1 MNVDEI
7 LSSAI
12 NNLMDKRLDVAIELL
27 EQLYV
32 QRPTL
37 IGHSE
42 LEAVKNDYQLM
53 VDYME
58 RGFTDDKRASLYL
71 SLLQRLY
78 RVAADLEI
86 SWRCKNVI
94 VYVDAFR
101 ISDHLNTS
109 HDFIR
114 SVLESFVSDVAML
127 SLLPEAER
135 TEKAKDL
142 YDRHQ
147 VFVNR
152 LFNTLWTSCQWSDD
166 DCAFYTGLMLSP
178 MVDVVDQQLLVSA
191 VTLGAMNQ
199 FDINKF
205 KALTTVY
212 QQSTDERVR
221 QRALVGWVLSVFE
234 GMDIF
239 PEQDEIIRKLC
250 ENKDTIREL
259 YTLQIQFFY
268 SQDTEKDNEK
278 LQRDIM
284 PYLVEGSN
292 ITIGRLGIVEK
303 EEDSL
308 ENILNQD
315 AEDKRMEQMEEKVRK
330 MMEMQKQGSDIYFG
344 GFRQMKRFPFFNDL
358 ANWFTPFYIDHPALR
373 TTIERIGQ
381 PNILE
386 TITNQ
391 GNFCE
396 SDKYS
401 LAFAMESI
409 INQIPGN
416 IKEMMGSEGAF
427 APMGTTLDKSN
438 PTYICRAYIQ
448 DLYRFFRL
456 YRSSN
461 ELINPFI
468 DNHKSSFVADT
479 FFFVYKSFIG
489 TGLDEYKMRLAL
501 YLYKHKNMDKLVE
514 LMSTFHVEDA
524 NYNILMGYINLYFG
538 KPDVAYQIFNMVLQ
552 EDTENQW
559 ALKGMARAA
568 MDCEDYNTAEHTYS
582 QLLRLE
588 PDNINYA
595 VKRCVTL
602 LKTERYAEAREELFR
617 LDYQYP
623 DNMNVKRVFAGRMLL
638 DKSLDKASQLY
649 DRILSDAPMAED
661 YLNSGYCWW
670 AKGNIGQAKN
680 SFQAWITM
688 TKGNKDRLLEEIR
701 NDQKVL
707 DLYGITEIDC
717 LLMVNLIK

>member
-12 NNLMDKRLDVAIELL
+12 NNLMDKRLDLAIDLL

-166 DCAFYTGLMLSP
+166 DCAFYAGLMLSP

-381 PNILE
+381 PNILQ

-416 IKEMMGSEGAF
+416 IKEMMGSEGVF
-427 APMGTTLDKSN
+427 DPMGTTLDKSN

-514 LMSTFHVEDA
+514 LMSTFHVEDT

-568 MDCEDYNTAEHTYS
+568 MDCEDYDTAEHTYS

-623 DNMNVKRVFAGRMLL
+623 DNMNVKRVFAWTMLL

-649 DRILSDAPMAED
+649 DRILADAPMAED

>member
-12 NNLMDKRLDVAIELL
+12 NNLMDKRLDLAIDLL

-166 DCAFYTGLMLSP
+166 DSAFYAGLMLSP

-234 GMDIF
+234 GLDIF
-239 PEQDEIIRKLC
+239 PEQDKIIRKLC

-259 YTLQIQFFY
+259 YALQIQFFY

-284 PYLVEGSN
+284 PYLVDGSN

-381 PNILE
+381 PNILQ

-416 IKEMMGSEGAF
+416 IKEMMGSEGVF
-427 APMGTTLDKSN
+427 DPMGTTLDKSN

-568 MDCEDYNTAEHTYS
+568 MDCEDYDTAEHTYS

-623 DNMNVKRVFAGRMLL
+623 DNMNVKRVFAWMMLL

-649 DRILSDAPMAED
+649 DLILADAPMAED

>member
-58 RGFTDDKRASLYL
+58 RGFTDDKRATLYIT
-71 SLLQRLY
+71 LLQRLY

-178 MVDVVDQQLLVSA
+178 MVDIVDQQLLVSA

-514 LMSTFHVEDA
+514 LMSTFHVEDT

-568 MDCEDYNTAEHTYS
+568 MDCEDYDTAEHTYS

-623 DNMNVKRVFAGRMLL
+623 DNMNVKRVFAWTMLL

-670 AKGNIGQAKN
+670 AQGNIGQAKN
-680 SFQAWITM
+680 SFQTWITV

>member
-284 PYLVEGSN
+284 PYLVDGSN

-381 PNILE
+381 PNILQ

-416 IKEMMGSEGAF
+416 IKEMMGSEGVF
-427 APMGTTLDKSN
+427 DPMGTTLDKSN

-568 MDCEDYNTAEHTYS
+568 MDCEDYDTAEHTYS

-623 DNMNVKRVFAGRMLL
+623 DNMNVKRVFAWTMLL

-649 DRILSDAPMAED
+649 DRILADAPMAED

>member
-12 NNLMDKRLDVAIELL
+12 NNLMDKRLDLAIEVL

-166 DCAFYTGLMLSP
+166 DCEFYTGLMLSP
-178 MVDVVDQQLLVSA
+178 MVDIVDQQLLVSA

-381 PNILE
+381 PNILQ

-568 MDCEDYNTAEHTYS
+568 MDCEDYDTAEHTYS

-623 DNMNVKRVFAGRMLL
+623 DNMNVKRVFAWTMLL

-649 DRILSDAPMAED
+649 DLILSDAPMAED

>member
-178 MVDVVDQQLLVSA
+178 MVDIVDQQLLVSA

-381 PNILE
+381 PNILQ

-514 LMSTFHVEDA
+514 LMSTFHVEDT

-568 MDCEDYNTAEHTYS
+568 MDCEDYDTAEHTYS

-623 DNMNVKRVFAGRMLL
+623 DNMNVKRVFAWTMLL

-649 DRILSDAPMAED
+649 DLILSDAPMAED

>member
-12 NNLMDKRLDVAIELL
+12 NNLMDKRLDLAIEVL

-166 DCAFYTGLMLSP
+166 DCAFYAGLMLSP

-239 PEQDEIIRKLC
+239 PEQDKIIRKLC

-568 MDCEDYNTAEHTYS
+568 MDCEDYDTAEHTYS

-623 DNMNVKRVFAGRMLL
+623 DNMNVKRVFAWTMLL

-649 DRILSDAPMAED
+649 DLILSDAPMAED

>member
-166 DCAFYTGLMLSP
+166 DSEFYAGLMLSP

-239 PEQDEIIRKLC
+239 PEQDKIIRKLC

-514 LMSTFHVEDA
+514 LMSTFHVEDT

-568 MDCEDYNTAEHTYS
+568 MDCEDYDTAEHTYS

-623 DNMNVKRVFAGRMLL
+623 DNMNVKRVFAWTMLL

>member
-568 MDCEDYNTAEHTYS
+568 MDCEDYDTAEHTYS

-623 DNMNVKRVFAGRMLL
+623 DNMNVKRVFAWTMLL

-649 DRILSDAPMAED
+649 DRILADAPMAED

-688 TKGNKDRLLEEIR
+688 TKGNKDHLLEEIR

>member
-12 NNLMDKRLDVAIELL
+12 NNLMDKRLDLAIEVL

-147 VFVNR
+147 VFINR

-166 DCAFYTGLMLSP
+166 DCAFYTELMLSP

-514 LMSTFHVEDA
+514 LMSTFHVEDT

-568 MDCEDYNTAEHTYS
+568 MDCEDYDTAEHTYS

-602 LKTERYAEAREELFR
+602 LKTERYAEAREGLFR

-623 DNMNVKRVFAGRMLL
+623 DNMNVKRVFAWTMLL

>member
-12 NNLMDKRLDVAIELL
+12 NNLMDKRLDLAIEVL

-166 DCAFYTGLMLSP
+166 DSEFYAGLMLSP

-239 PEQDEIIRKLC
+239 PEQDKIIRKLC

-514 LMSTFHVEDA
+514 LMSTFHVEDT

-568 MDCEDYNTAEHTYS
+568 MDCEDYDTAEHTYS

-623 DNMNVKRVFAGRMLL
+623 DNMNVKRVFAWTMLL

>member
-147 VFVNR
+147 VFINR

-284 PYLVEGSN
+284 PYLVDGSN

-514 LMSTFHVEDA
+514 LMSTFHVEDT

-568 MDCEDYNTAEHTYS
+568 MDCEDYDTAEHTYS

-623 DNMNVKRVFAGRMLL
+623 DNMNVKRVFAWTMLL

>member
-58 RGFTDDKRASLYL
+58 RGFTDNKRASLYL

-178 MVDVVDQQLLVSA
+178 MVDIVDQQLLVSA

-199 FDINKF
+199 FDIYKF

-623 DNMNVKRVFAGRMLL
+623 DNMNVKRVFAWTMLL

-649 DRILSDAPMAED
+649 DLILSDAPMAED

>member
-109 HDFIR
+109 HNFIR

-259 YTLQIQFFY
+259 YALQIQFFY

-284 PYLVEGSN
+284 PYLVDGSN

-381 PNILE
+381 PNILQ

-416 IKEMMGSEGAF
+416 IKEMMGSEGVF
-427 APMGTTLDKSN
+427 DPMGTTLDKSN

-568 MDCEDYNTAEHTYS
+568 MDCEDYDTAEHTYS

-623 DNMNVKRVFAGRMLL
+623 DNMNVKRVFAWTMLL

-649 DRILSDAPMAED
+649 DRILADAPMAED

-670 AKGNIGQAKN
+670 AQGNIGQAKN

>member
-239 PEQDEIIRKLC
+239 PEQDKIIRKLC

-259 YTLQIQFFY
+259 YALQIQFFY

-284 PYLVEGSN
+284 PYLVDGSN

-381 PNILE
+381 PNILQ

-416 IKEMMGSEGAF
+416 IKEMMGSEGVF
-427 APMGTTLDKSN
+427 DPMGTTLDKSN

-568 MDCEDYNTAEHTYS
+568 MDCEDYDTAEHTYS

-623 DNMNVKRVFAGRMLL
+623 DNMNVKRVFAWTMLL

-649 DRILSDAPMAED
+649 DRILADAPMAED

>member
-12 NNLMDKRLDVAIELL
+12 NNLMDKRLDLAIDLL

-58 RGFTDDKRASLYL
+58 RGFTDDKRAALYL

-166 DCAFYTGLMLSP
+166 DCAFYAGLMLSP

-205 KALTTVY
+205 KALTTIY

-239 PEQDEIIRKLC
+239 PEQDKIIRKLC

-259 YTLQIQFFY
+259 YALQIQFFY

-381 PNILE
+381 PNILQ

-514 LMSTFHVEDA
+514 LMSTFHVEDT

-568 MDCEDYNTAEHTYS
+568 MDCEDYDTAEHTYS
-582 QLLRLE
+582 QLLRLD

-623 DNMNVKRVFAGRMLL
+623 DNMNVKRVFAWTMLL

-649 DRILSDAPMAED
+649 DRILADAPMAED

>member
-1 MNVDEI
+1 
-7 LSSAI
+7 
-12 NNLMDKRLDVAIELL
+12 MDKRLDVAIELL

-568 MDCEDYNTAEHTYS
+568 MDCEDYDTAEHTYS

-623 DNMNVKRVFAGRMLL
+623 DNMNVKRVFAWTMLL

-649 DRILSDAPMAED
+649 DLILSDAPMAED

>member
-12 NNLMDKRLDVAIELL
+12 NNLMDKRLDLAIDLL

-166 DCAFYTGLMLSP
+166 DSEFYAGLMLSP

-239 PEQDEIIRKLC
+239 PEQDKIIRKLC

-259 YTLQIQFFY
+259 YALQIQFFY

-514 LMSTFHVEDA
+514 LMSTFHVEDT

-568 MDCEDYNTAEHTYS
+568 MDCEDYDTAEHTYS

-623 DNMNVKRVFAGRMLL
+623 DNMNVKRVFAWTMLL

>member
-12 NNLMDKRLDVAIELL
+12 NNLMDKRLDLAIELL

-514 LMSTFHVEDA
+514 LMSTFHVEDT

-568 MDCEDYNTAEHTYS
+568 MDCEDYDTAEHTYS

-602 LKTERYAEAREELFR
+602 LKTERYAEAREGLFR

-623 DNMNVKRVFAGRMLL
+623 DNMNVKRVFAWTMLL

>member
-166 DCAFYTGLMLSP
+166 DCEFYTGLMLSP

-568 MDCEDYNTAEHTYS
+568 MDCEDYDTAEHTYS

-623 DNMNVKRVFAGRMLL
+623 DNMNVKRVFAWTMLL

-649 DRILSDAPMAED
+649 DLILSDAPMAED

>member
-12 NNLMDKRLDVAIELL
+12 NNLMDKRLDLAIELL

-381 PNILE
+381 PNILQ

-416 IKEMMGSEGAF
+416 IKEMMGSEGVF
-427 APMGTTLDKSN
+427 DPMGTTLDKSN

-568 MDCEDYNTAEHTYS
+568 MDCEDYDTAEHTYS

-623 DNMNVKRVFAGRMLL
+623 DNMNVKRVFAWMMLL

-649 DRILSDAPMAED
+649 DLILADAPMAED

>member
-239 PEQDEIIRKLC
+239 PEQDKIIRKLC

-259 YTLQIQFFY
+259 YALQIQFFY

-568 MDCEDYNTAEHTYS
+568 MDCEDYDTAEHTYS

-623 DNMNVKRVFAGRMLL
+623 DNMNVKRVFAWTMLL

-649 DRILSDAPMAED
+649 DLILSDAPMAED

>member
-109 HDFIR
+109 HNFIR

-178 MVDVVDQQLLVSA
+178 MVDIVDQQLLVSA

-284 PYLVEGSN
+284 PYLVDGSN

-416 IKEMMGSEGAF
+416 IKEMMGSEGVF
-427 APMGTTLDKSN
+427 DPMGTTLDKSN

-514 LMSTFHVEDA
+514 LMSTFHVEDT

-568 MDCEDYNTAEHTYS
+568 MDCEDYDTAEHTYS

-623 DNMNVKRVFAGRMLL
+623 DNMNVKRVFAWTMLL

>member
-12 NNLMDKRLDVAIELL
+12 NNLMDKRLDLAIEVL

-166 DCAFYTGLMLSP
+166 DCEFYTGLMLSP
-178 MVDVVDQQLLVSA
+178 MVDIVDQQLLVSA

-381 PNILE
+381 PNILQ

-568 MDCEDYNTAEHTYS
+568 MDCEDYDTAEHTYS

-623 DNMNVKRVFAGRMLL
+623 DNMNVKRVFAWTMLL

-649 DRILSDAPMAED
+649 DLILADAPMAED

>member
-12 NNLMDKRLDVAIELL
+12 NNLMDKRLDLAIDLL

-58 RGFTDDKRASLYL
+58 RGFTDDKRAALYL

-147 VFVNR
+147 VFINR

-178 MVDVVDQQLLVSA
+178 MVDIVDQQLLVSA

-239 PEQDEIIRKLC
+239 PEQDKIIRKLC

-284 PYLVEGSN
+284 PYLVDGSN

-568 MDCEDYNTAEHTYS
+568 MDCEDYDTAEHTYS

-623 DNMNVKRVFAGRMLL
+623 DNMNVKRVFAWTMLL

-649 DRILSDAPMAED
+649 DLILSDAPMAED

>member
-12 NNLMDKRLDVAIELL
+12 NNLMDKRLDLAIDLL

-166 DCAFYTGLMLSP
+166 DSAFYAGLMLSP

-234 GMDIF
+234 GLDIF
-239 PEQDEIIRKLC
+239 PEQDKIIRKLC

-259 YTLQIQFFY
+259 YALQIQFFY

-284 PYLVEGSN
+284 PYLVDGSN

-381 PNILE
+381 PNILQ

-416 IKEMMGSEGAF
+416 IKEMMGSEAVF
-427 APMGTTLDKSN
+427 DPMGTTLDKSN

-568 MDCEDYNTAEHTYS
+568 MDCEDYDTAEHTYS

-623 DNMNVKRVFAGRMLL
+623 DNMNVKRVFAWTMLL

-649 DRILSDAPMAED
+649 DLILSDAPMAED

>member
-12 NNLMDKRLDVAIELL
+12 NNLMDKRLDLAIEVL

-166 DCAFYTGLMLSP
+166 DCAFYAGLMLSP

-239 PEQDEIIRKLC
+239 PEQDKIIRKLC

-259 YTLQIQFFY
+259 YALQIQFFY

-284 PYLVEGSN
+284 PYLVDGSN

-381 PNILE
+381 PNILQ

-416 IKEMMGSEGAF
+416 IKEMMGSEGVF
-427 APMGTTLDKSN
+427 DPMGTTLDKSN

-568 MDCEDYNTAEHTYS
+568 MDCEDYDTAEHTYS

-623 DNMNVKRVFAGRMLL
+623 DNMNVKRVFAWTMLL

>member
-12 NNLMDKRLDVAIELL
+12 NNLMDKRLDLAIEVL

-166 DCAFYTGLMLSP
+166 DSEFYAGLMLSP

-239 PEQDEIIRKLC
+239 PEQDKIIRKLC

-284 PYLVEGSN
+284 PYLVDGSN

-568 MDCEDYNTAEHTYS
+568 MDCEDYDTAEHTYS

-623 DNMNVKRVFAGRMLL
+623 DNMNVKRVFAWTMLL

-649 DRILSDAPMAED
+649 DLILSDAPMAED

>member
-284 PYLVEGSN
+284 PYLVDGSN

-514 LMSTFHVEDA
+514 LMSTFHVEDT

-568 MDCEDYNTAEHTYS
+568 MDCEDYDTAEHTYS

-623 DNMNVKRVFAGRMLL
+623 DNMNVKRVFAWTMLL

>member
-58 RGFTDDKRASLYL
+58 RGFTDDKRAFLYL

-147 VFVNR
+147 VFINR

-284 PYLVEGSN
+284 PYLVDGSN

-514 LMSTFHVEDA
+514 LMSTFHVEDT

-568 MDCEDYNTAEHTYS
+568 MDCEDYDTAEHTYS

-602 LKTERYAEAREELFR
+602 LKTERYAEAREGLFR

-623 DNMNVKRVFAGRMLL
+623 DNMNVKRVFAWTMLL

>member
-1 MNVDEI
+1 
-7 LSSAI
+7 
-12 NNLMDKRLDVAIELL
+12 MDKRLDVAIELL

-239 PEQDEIIRKLC
+239 PEQDKIIRKLC

-259 YTLQIQFFY
+259 YALQIQFFY

-284 PYLVEGSN
+284 PYLVDGSN

-381 PNILE
+381 PNILQ

-416 IKEMMGSEGAF
+416 IKEMMGSEGVF
-427 APMGTTLDKSN
+427 DPMGTTLDKSN

-568 MDCEDYNTAEHTYS
+568 MDCEDYDTAEHTYS

-623 DNMNVKRVFAGRMLL
+623 DNMNVKRVFAWTMLL

-649 DRILSDAPMAED
+649 DRILADAPMAED

-670 AKGNIGQAKN
+670 AQGNIGQAKN